1 MNINFESLKAEFK
14 EYLESLGIKPKLN
27 EDDELTSASI
37 FTYSKQFK
45 EFINEEYDI
54 NLEKNKLNFS
64 ELLDNEIKDGKFV
77 LPEENSNNQDE
88 NFMLEL
94 LNGLF
99 EEEEFAQNI
108 DEDGKDGLS
117 EEEIKKFLTFSNEQN
132 YRDDEEEF
140 SFDDLEK
147 GFQKVEDGKYD
158 ASKINLEENEQIEA
172 ATSSAGASGGG
183 SAGGGY
189 SGGGGTTNTANT
201 VNTTA
206 NTTQDADV
214 DYSQMSKEKLETA
227 YNEQQSTISAK
238 SQNVNTVMT
247 QNQADIAKAKEEY
260 DKAISQDN
268 IDPALL
274 ASRDEN
280 LNAITQTDTQI
291 TQLSTQINDLDVQI
305 TSYESYISALDANI
319 SGLQAALASLSNAP
333 ADDEEAQQAI
343 EQKRADINQQITSL
357 TQDKETKTAEKQ
369 KLEAQKQQAQT
380 SLDECNTKLSELET
394 ARTEIEQKIT
404 QTCNEAT
411 KAAIE
416 KYNTARET
424 ASTNLQ
430 AAKDT
435 LNTEKEKLEEIKTYL
450 YKSYEESMIDEY
462 GYSEKGDVFIPY
474 EGYSE
479 VTDIEKTNM
488 DYKVLMAN
496 GADVDKELP
505 VIVFLHGANGSKNS
519 LQNQALNPERLA
531 ADGVTTSF
539 NGYII
544 CPTMGGNCE
553 TAAQNI
559 DEILNSFSKNHKID
573 KDNIVLVGYS
583 NGGTYAAGIANSTTF
598 NDGNGYQF
606 SKVALLTGYTK
617 QKTSFNI
624 PVGIWVDGTSTG
636 LKNTIEYDESQG
648 DKFVDWSKSKTH
660 YDMEDDG
667 FREDSNGDGKSDMI
681 QWLFNDE

>member
-1 MNINFESLKAEFK
+1 MNINFESLKVEFK

-201 VNTTA
+201 ANTTA

-238 SQNVNTVMT
+238 S
-247 QNQADIAKAKEEY
+247 
-260 DKAISQDN
+260 
-268 IDPALL
+268 
-274 ASRDEN
+274 
-280 LNAITQTDTQI
+280 
-291 TQLSTQINDLDVQI
+291 
-305 TSYESYISALDANI
+305 
-319 SGLQAALASLSNAP
+319 
-333 ADDEEAQQAI
+333 
-343 EQKRADINQQITSL
+343 
-357 TQDKETKTAEKQ
+357 
-369 KLEAQKQQAQT
+369 
-380 SLDECNTKLSELET
+380 
-394 ARTEIEQKIT
+394 
-404 QTCNEAT
+404 
-411 KAAIE
+411 
-416 KYNTARET
+416 
-424 ASTNLQ
+424 
-430 AAKDT
+430 
-435 LNTEKEKLEEIKTYL
+435 
-450 YKSYEESMIDEY
+450 
-462 GYSEKGDVFIPY
+462 
-474 EGYSE
+474 
-479 VTDIEKTNM
+479 
-488 DYKVLMAN
+488 
-496 GADVDKELP
+496 
-505 VIVFLHGANGSKNS
+505 
-519 LQNQALNPERLA
+519 
-531 ADGVTTSF
+531 
-539 NGYII
+539 
-544 CPTMGGNCE
+544 
-553 TAAQNI
+553 
-559 DEILNSFSKNHKID
+559 
-573 KDNIVLVGYS
+573 
-583 NGGTYAAGIANSTTF
+583 
-598 NDGNGYQF
+598 
-606 SKVALLTGYTK
+606 
-617 QKTSFNI
+617 
-624 PVGIWVDGTSTG
+624 
-636 LKNTIEYDESQG
+636 
-648 DKFVDWSKSKTH
+648 
-660 YDMEDDG
+660 
-667 FREDSNGDGKSDMI
+667 
-681 QWLFNDE
+681 